1 MMRLP
6 DTYSLYFNKKEN
18 LIIYKSL
25 DGRTLDDLWKRMPL
39 LLWERREGL
48 YMSLQHEKSWS
59 AAETRRRD
67 ETRRDD
73 ERWTDL
79 WPLDL

>member
-6 DTYSLYFNKKEN
+6 DTYSLYFNKKER

-48 YMSLQHEKSWS
+48 YMSLQHEKELVSG
-59 AAETRRRD
+59 
-67 ETRRDD
+67 
-73 ERWTDL
+73 
-79 WPLDL
+79 